1 MFKKEIETKKKV
13 AKTSKSSN
21 SSKLTEEQ
29 IKNGFSVI
37 DGEVCLH
44 GLSSDQMDEMNVLEM
59 GVDAYKKLKEIK

>member
-1 MFKKEIETKKKV
+1 MFKKETETKKKV
-13 AKTSKSSN
+13 AKTPKSSN

-44 GLSSDQMDEMNVLEM
+44 GLNSDQMDEMNMLEM
-59 GVDAYKKLKEIK
+59 GVDAYKKLKGLK